1 MSDGFHRP
9 LRSSGYPSDLRR
21 RCSQPCPGLA
31 LASVPGAATF
41 PSADAHPTTVPIVPD
56 FALPDDI
63 AFNRGPIR
71 DPATFARDAHAASW
85 LYLCGEE
92 WATMDGGMS
101 YADVQAAVPESEVI
115 VSDAPGPLDVDFAR
129 QHLDALDRLPRPTLV
144 TC

>member
-63 AFNRGPIR
+63 AFNRGPIP

-85 LYLCGEE
+85 LYLFGEK
-92 WATMDGGMS
+92 WAPRDGGFPS
-101 YADVQAAVPESEVI
+101 AELGAGAPGSEVI
-115 VSDAPGPLDVDFAR
+115 VWDAPGPLAVDFAR
-129 QHLDALDRLPRPTLV
+129 
-144 TC
+144 